1 VADKK
6 RVVIELPPRGE
17 LGDPIH
23 RHDPEL
29 EVFGTSVDLVEID
42 STTVE
47 TFVQGAAT
55 ADAIIATWGVKLTR
69 PIIERLDRCTII
81 ALASVGVDMVDIQA
95 ATDAGIVVTNV
106 PDVFIEEVA
115 DHTLTLLLASARRLR
130 RMEELIAENNW
141 AQGWPELS
149 RQPRLWGQTLG
160 LISFGNVARA
170 VARRAS
176 AFGLHVIAY
185 DPYVS
190 ELKMTAE
197 GVEPVSLRELLRRAD
212 FVSIHAPHNAETH
225 HMLSTE
231 HFALMK
237 PSAVLINCG
246 RGSTVDEVALIEAL
260 RAGQIA
266 AAGLDV
272 LEQEPPDPSNPLL
285 TMDNVLLTPH
295 VASAT
300 SRMRPTARRRAA
312 QEVALVLAG
321 RWPMAAVNPTVLPR
335 TPLERWQ
342 PYSMDRGPSR

>member
-1 VADKK
+1 MDAKK

-23 RHDPEL
+23 RHEPEL
-29 EVFGTSVDLVEID
+29 EVFGSSVDLVEVD
-42 STTVE
+42 SSTVE
-47 TFVQGAAT
+47 RFVAGAAD
-55 ADAIIATWGVKLTR
+55 ADAIIATWGIRLTR
-69 PIIERLDRCTII
+69 PIIERLDRCAII
-81 ALASVGVDMVDIQA
+81 ALASVGVDMVDIPA

-130 RMEELIAENNW
+130 RMEELIGTGNW
-141 AQGWPELS
+141 GQGWPELS
-149 RQPRLWGQTLG
+149 RIPRLWGQTLG

-176 AFGLHVIAY
+176 VFGLRVIAY

-197 GVEPVSLRELLRRAD
+197 GVEPVSLRELLARSD

-225 HMLSTE
+225 HMLTTE

-237 PSAVLINCG
+237 PSAVFVNCG
-246 RGSTVDEVALIEAL
+246 RGSTVDEAALIEAL
-260 RAGQIA
+260 RAGKIA

-272 LEQEPPDPSNPLL
+272 LEQEPPDPANPLL
-285 TMDNVLLTPH
+285 AMDNVVLTPH

-312 QEVALVLAG
+312 REVALVLAG
-321 RWPMAAVNPTVLPR
+321 RWPMSCVNPTVLPR

-342 PYSMDRGPSR
+342 PHSMDRGPSR

>member
-1 VADKK
+1 VDAKK

-17 LGDPIH
+17 LGDPIN
-23 RHDPEL
+23 RHEPEL
-29 EVFGTSVDLVEID
+29 EVFGSSVDLVETNA
-42 STTVE
+42 TTPE
-47 TFVQGAAT
+47 EFVAGAAD

-69 PIIERLDRCTII
+69 PIIERLDRCAII
-81 ALASVGVDMVDIQA
+81 ALASVGVDMVDIAA

-115 DHTLTLLLASARRLR
+115 DHTLTLLLASARRLP
-130 RMEELIAENNW
+130 RMAELIGAGNW

-149 RQPRLWGQTLG
+149 RVPRLWGQTLG

-176 AFGLHVIAY
+176 AFGLHVIAC

-197 GVEPVSLRELLRRAD
+197 GVEPVSLHELLRRSD

-225 HMLSTE
+225 HMLTAE

-237 PSAVLINCG
+237 PTAVLINCG
-246 RGSTVDEVALIEAL
+246 RGSTVDEAALIEAL

-266 AAGLDV
+266 AAALDV
-272 LEQEPPDPSNPLL
+272 LEQEPPDPANPLL
-285 TMDNVLLTPH
+285 AMDNVLLTPH

-312 QEVALVLAG
+312 REVALVLSG
-321 RWPMAAVNPTVLPR
+321 RWPMSCVNPTVLPR